1 MMTRTPRRENLIPVN
16 NPNEIPA
23 FETEAEEH
31 KYWKTHELGLGMFEN
46 VEPDPLLEQI
56 PTRPR
61 TERTRPVPVR
71 FDADTLRCLRTLA
84 ARNGTG
90 YQTLLKT
97 FVMERLYKQEKR
109 QGIIGG

>member
-1 MMTRTPRRENLIPVN
+1 MMTLPMRRENLTPVNDPTEIPV
-16 NPNEIPA
+16 

-31 KYWKTHELGLGMFEN
+31 EYWKTHELGPGMFEN

-71 FDADTLRCLRTLA
+71 FDEDTLRRLRTLA
-84 ARNGTG
+84 ARKGTG

-97 FVMERLYKQEKR
+97 FVMERLYEEEKR
-109 QGIIGG
+109 EGIIGG